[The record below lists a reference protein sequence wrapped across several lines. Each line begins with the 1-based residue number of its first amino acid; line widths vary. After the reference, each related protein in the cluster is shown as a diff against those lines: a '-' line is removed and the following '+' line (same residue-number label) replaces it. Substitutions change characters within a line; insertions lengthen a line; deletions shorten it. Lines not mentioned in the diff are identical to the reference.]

1 MPRVSV
7 VIPTHNRPVL
17 LAEALASVRS
27 QTFGDWEAIVV
38 DDASNPPVTVDESE
52 TRIRVVRHP
61 SSLGGAASKNTG
73 VDNATA
79 EILAF
84 LDDDDLYGREYL
96 ERALDILD
104 RNPDLDVVFMGVT
117 WFGAAS
123 QWGQRNYA
131 EAMAKTLGEAQGK
144 IVEAGVLAFDDNLL
158 DALLKS
164 VPMAFQRPV
173 VRKQALE
180 RIGLYRPDCLLWD
193 CDWAISAALN
203 ARTALLQDGL
213 YRQRA
218 EGQGYSSRGD
228 RRFEHLA
235 SGIEI
240 KDRFLADTRRG
251 RYPRH
256 LIPKFRKA
264 AARAWFDLAWHHYQQ
279 HDRRRAIGALW
290 SSLLRQFSLSHLKL
304 LVRLVLPHKS
314 R

>member
-7 VIPTHNRPVL
+7 VIPTHHRPVL
-17 LAEALASVRS
+17 LAEALASVQS
-27 QTFGDWEAIVV
+27 QTFTDWEAIIV
-38 DDASNPPVTVDESE
+38 DDASNPPVTVDERE
-52 TRIRVVRHP
+52 TRIRVIRHH

-73 VDNATA
+73 INNATA

-104 RNPDLDVVFMGVT
+104 RNPDLDVVFMGVS

-123 QWGQRNYA
+123 QWGQRNYD
-131 EAMAKTLGEAQGK
+131 EAMEKTLTEARGK
-144 IVEAGVLAFDDNLL
+144 IVEEGVIAFDENLL

-173 VRKQALE
+173 VRKRALE
-180 RIGLYRPDCLLWD
+180 LIGPYRPDCLLWD

-228 RRFEHLA
+228 RRLEHLA
-235 SGIEI
+235 SGIDI
-240 KDRFLADTRRG
+240 KDRFLQDTRRG
-251 RYPRH
+251 RYPQH
-256 LIPKFRKA
+256 LTPKFRKA

-279 HDRRRAIGALW
+279 HNHRRAIGALW
-290 SSLLRQFSLSHLKL
+290 VSELRQFSLWHLKL
-304 LVRLVLPHKS
+304 LVRLALPNKS
-314 R
+314 P